1 MTSSTTLRGAPRV
14 VPLVA
19 PFVAVLVDGFAAGV
33 PLSCWVSLML
43 MFVSAEPAAESSSA
57 QGAA

>member
-1 MTSSTTLRGAPRV
+1 TTLRGAPRLAPLV
-14 VPLVA
+14 VPFAA
-19 PFVAVLVDGFAAGV
+19 PFVAGWVDGFAAGV
-33 PLSCWVSLML
+33 PLSCRVSPVL